1 MILFVD
7 CKIRFIKLAEVPGVA
22 RGILKH
28 LRKKLILF
36 SPCYLQGIPMGS
48 LKKNSANL
56 VHPLHGQIIY
66 IIYMSEE
73 QY

>member
-1 MILFVD
+1 M
-7 CKIRFIKLAEVPGVA
+7 PGLA

-48 LKKNSANL
+48 LKKKLSQFGSPVAW
-56 VHPLHGQIIY
+56 PDYIY
-66 IIYMSEE
+66 YIYERRAILNR
-73 QY
+73 YDNY